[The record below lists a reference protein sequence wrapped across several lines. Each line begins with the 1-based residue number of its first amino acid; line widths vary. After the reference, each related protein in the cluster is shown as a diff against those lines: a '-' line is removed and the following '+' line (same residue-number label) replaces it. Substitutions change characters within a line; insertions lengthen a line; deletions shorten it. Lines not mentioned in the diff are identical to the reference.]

1 MPGKAYASLVACL
14 LLLSGVPVKA
24 DEHESYPYYFGFGI
38 GFSAADQDC
47 DYYYYD
53 NNSGCDG
60 DDTSFKFYA
69 GKRLYENLGFEVTYL
84 DLGKLD
90 NDRGLV
96 TTTAESTG
104 FNFSLLGIIPFDD
117 FGYLYGKVGFMAW
130 QTDYTRADNGSK
142 TSSNDDGTDFTY
154 GLGYAFSIQDKY
166 ELRLEFER
174 LNELDDN
181 FDSGGAYIT
190 NFSLTGGINFE

>member
-1 MPGKAYASLVACL
+1 MPEKAYASLVAGL
-14 LLLSGVPVKA
+14 LLLSGVPVMA
-24 DEHESYPYYFGFGI
+24 DENESYPYYLGFGV
-38 GFSAADQDC
+38 GGSAADEDC

-53 NNSGCDG
+53 SNCDG
-60 DDTSFKFYA
+60 QDTSFKFYV

-84 DLGKLD
+84 DLGNLD

-96 TTTAESTG
+96 TTTAETTG

-117 FGYLYGKVGFMAW
+117 FGYLYGKAGLMAW
-130 QTDYTRADNGSK
+130 QTDYTRDEAGTK
-142 TSSNDDGTDFTY
+142 TSSDDDGTDFTF
-154 GLGYAFSIQDKY
+154 GIGFAFSIQDKY

-174 LNELDDN
+174 LNELDDS

-190 NFSLTGGINFE
+190 NFTLAGGINFE

>member
-1 MPGKAYASLVACL
+1 MPEKAVASLVAC

-24 DEHESYPYYFGFGI
+24 DEQESYPYYFGFGV

-53 NNSGCDG
+53 YDSDCDG

-69 GKRLYENLGFEVTYL
+69 GKRLYENLAFEVTYL
-84 DLGKLD
+84 DLGNLD

-96 TTTAESTG
+96 TTTAETTG

-117 FGYLYGKVGFMAW
+117 FGYLYGRAGMMAW
-130 QTDYTRADNGSK
+130 QTDYTRDEAGTK
-142 TSSNDDGTDFTY
+142 TSSDDDGTDFTF
-154 GLGYAFSIQDKY
+154 GLGFAFSIQDKY

-174 LNELDDN
+174 LNELDDS

-190 NFSLTGGINFE
+190 NFTLAGGINFE

>member
-1 MPGKAYASLVACL
+1 MPEKVYASLVALL
-14 LLLSGVPVKA
+14 LLLSGVSVKA
-24 DEHESYPYYFGFGI
+24 DEQESYPYYLGFGV
-38 GFSAADQDC
+38 GGSAADEDC
-47 DYYYYD
+47 DYYYYS
-53 NNSGCDG
+53 NSDCDG
-60 DDTSFKFYA
+60 QDTSFKFYA

-90 NDRGLV
+90 NDRGQL
-96 TTTAESTG
+96 TTTAETTG

-117 FGYLYGKVGFMAW
+117 FGYLYGKAGFMAW
-130 QTDYTRADNGSK
+130 QTDYTRIDTGGK
-142 TSSNDDGTDFTY
+142 TTSDDDGTDFTY
-154 GLGYAFSIQDKY
+154 GIGFAFLFQKKY

-190 NFSLTGGINFE
+190 NFTLAGGINFE

>member
-1 MPGKAYASLVACL
+1 MPEKAYASLVAGL
-14 LLLSGVPVKA
+14 LLLSSVPVQA
-24 DEHESYPYYFGFGI
+24 DQHETYPYYFGFGL

-53 NNSGCDG
+53 NDSNCDG

-69 GKRLYENLGFEVTYL
+69 GKRLYENLAFEVTYL

-90 NDRGLV
+90 NERGLA

-117 FGYLYGKVGFMAW
+117 FGYLYGKAGYMAW
-130 QTDYTRADNGSK
+130 KTDYETTDSSGR
-142 TSSNDDGTDFTY
+142 TSSDDDGTDFTY
-154 GLGYAFSIQDKY
+154 GLGFAFTFQNKY

-190 NFSLTGGINFE
+190 NFTIAGGINFE